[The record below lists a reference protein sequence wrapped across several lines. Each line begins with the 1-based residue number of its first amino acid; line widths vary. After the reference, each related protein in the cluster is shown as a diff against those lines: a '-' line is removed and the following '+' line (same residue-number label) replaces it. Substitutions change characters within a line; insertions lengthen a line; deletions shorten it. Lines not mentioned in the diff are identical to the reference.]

1 MLGLI
6 LEKRHSYQ
14 ELYLFAAPA
23 GGGLDLLPQT
33 VRLNLHLRLVMTR
46 LPPRVMTA
54 QTEASY

>member
-1 MLGLI
+1 MLGRI
-6 LEKRHSYQ
+6 LAKWHSYE
-14 ELYLFAAPA
+14 ELYPFAAPA
-23 GGGLDLLPQT
+23 GRGLDLLPQT